1 MGVDFID
8 SNVFVYLFDDT
19 DPQRRKT
26 ARTIVEKGIATGR
39 SVVSFQVIQE
49 VLNVTTHKM
58 ARPLTGA
65 DAIAFFDTILAP
77 MWRVYP
83 SAELY
88 RRAVEIKVRYR
99 LSFSDS
105 LIVAAALEADCSRLL
120 TEDLQ
125 DGQSFGSLRV
135 VNPFGPDGGA

>member
-1 MGVDFID
+1 MSVDFID

-19 DPQRRKT
+19 DPPRQAT
-26 ARTIVEKGIATGR
+26 ARRVVERGIATGS
-39 SVVSFQVIQE
+39 SVISFQVIQE

-77 MWRVYP
+77 MWRVFP

-88 RRAVEIKVRYR
+88 RRAVEIKVRYQ
-99 LSFSDS
+99 LSFYDS
-105 LIVAAALEADCSRLL
+105 LIVAAALETGCTRLL

-125 DGQSFGSLRV
+125 DGQTISSLTV
-135 VNPFGPDGGA
+135 VNPFTLEHT

>member
-1 MGVDFID
+1 MSVDFID

-26 ARTIVEKGIATGR
+26 ARTIVEKGIATGS

-58 ARPLTGA
+58 ARPLTGG
-65 DAIAFFDTILAP
+65 DAIAFIDTILSP

-88 RRAVEIKVRYR
+88 RRAVEIKVRYQ
-99 LSFSDS
+99 LSFYDS
-105 LIVAAALEADCSRLL
+105 LIVGAALEAGCSRLL